1 MNQLTQISHSL
12 QAFFRQLMAQRERQ
26 RKPAQHSLG
35 LALGG
40 GFARGLVHIGVLKVL
55 EEEQIPVTAV
65 AGTSAGAVVGAC
77 FCSGLS
83 AAEMSRIARRL
94 RFKDFARWTLDRGG
108 FYSNDRL
115 IHFLHHVLPCQ
126 DFSELKVPLA
136 VVATEFPTGH
146 PVIFESGS
154 IAEAVRASCAYP
166 GVFTPVSV
174 NGVLHV
180 DGMLSYEVPTTPLKQ
195 RGIECVMGVL
205 LRQEPDLHATP
216 RHFLDVTVQCFAIA
230 QARMSAQWMQD
241 ADMLLQPDVN
251 GYAFDEFEKADE
263 LIAIGEAA
271 MRAELPKLKE
281 QLRLQKKPAPKPQPL
296 VQQPTPAGPSSLHT
310 NA

>member
-1 MNQLTQISHSL
+1 MNQLTQISHSV
-12 QAFFRQLMAQRERQ
+12 QAFFRQLIAQRERQ
-26 RKPAQHSLG
+26 GKVEQRSLG

-55 EEEQIPVTAV
+55 EEEKIPVTAV

-83 AAEMSRIARRL
+83 AAEMASIARRL

-115 IHFLHHVLPCQ
+115 THFLHHVLPFQ
-126 DFSELKVPLA
+126 NFDELKVPLA

-146 PVIFESGS
+146 PAIFESGP
-154 IAEAVRASCAYP
+154 IADAVRASCAYP
-166 GVFTPVSV
+166 GVFTPVVV
-174 NGVLHV
+174 NGVQHV

-195 RGIECVMGVL
+195 RGIECVLGVL
-205 LRQEPDLHATP
+205 LRPEPNLSAAP

-230 QARMSAQWMQD
+230 QARMSSQWMQD
-241 ADMLLQPDVN
+241 ADMILQPDVN
-251 GYAFDEFEKADE
+251 GYAFDQFEKADE

-271 MRAELPKLKE
+271 MRAELPALKE
-281 QLRLQKKPAPKPQPL
+281 HLRVRKGPSTASEPL
-296 VQQPTPAGPSSLHT
+296 AQQPAHRPTGLHT
-310 NA
+310 SA